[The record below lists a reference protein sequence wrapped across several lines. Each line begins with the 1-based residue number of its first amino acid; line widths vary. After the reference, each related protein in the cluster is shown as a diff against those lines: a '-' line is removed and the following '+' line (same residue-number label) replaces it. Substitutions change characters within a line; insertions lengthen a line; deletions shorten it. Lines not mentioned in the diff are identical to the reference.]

1 MLKSVLENE
10 GQVRNALDKDKSW
23 YLYLGTENYGK
34 DCGYIKTN
42 KELNMHLA
50 SFSAEN
56 NVSKVKALL
65 SRNIMA
71 DSDYAQIFNV
81 EVFIK

>member
-10 GQVRNALDKDKSW
+10 DQVRNALDKDKSW
-23 YLYLGTENYGK
+23 YLYLGGEDCGK
-34 DCGYIKTN
+34 DYGYIKTN
-42 KELNMHLA
+42 KELNMFLA

-56 NVSKVKALL
+56 NISKVKAFL

-71 DSDYAQIFNV
+71 DSDYEQLFNV
-81 EVFIK
+81 DVSIK